1 MLHHF
6 LHQTPFYHVRG
17 WNPSR
22 LGQNFLWMLAADA
35 TNTGD
40 GTDVTQWISHEGN
53 NYLFTTSTNPMYNVA
68 GNNSRPTVEFD
79 LGEYVEYSQ
88 AFFQNDGFT
97 MSMLVNVNSSGTYT
111 YLYQADTQSIQKQFA
126 VRTIDGYINVI
137 QNNGGVES
145 SILGTTQMSGWHL
158 ITIHSDGIKVSRRGI
173 ASRPIATLD
182 LLIESLTIRIDG
194 VQESLRGE
202 NSSGW
207 FGAYDGYLFKIGDD
221 LDGEIQQL
229 LVFPSRLSDV
239 NQDSLES
246 YLNTYGG
253 L

>member
-1 MLHHF
+1 
-6 LHQTPFYHVRG
+6 
-17 WNPSR
+17 
-22 LGQNFLWMLAADA
+22 
-35 TNTGD
+35 
-40 GTDVTQWISHEGN
+40 
-53 NYLFTTSTNPMYNVA
+53 
-68 GNNSRPTVEFD
+68 
-79 LGEYVEYSQ
+79 
-88 AFFQNDGFT
+88 
-97 MSMLVNVNSSGTYT
+97 
-111 YLYQADTQSIQKQFA
+111 

-137 QNNGGVES
+137 QNNNGVES

-158 ITIHSDGIKVSRRGI
+158 ITIHSNGIKVSRRGI

-194 VQESLRGE
+194 VQEYLRSD

-207 FGAYDGYLFKIGDD
+207 FGVYDGYIFKIGDD

-229 LVFPSRLSDV
+229 LVFPSRISTV
-239 NQDSLES
+239 NQTSLEN

>member
-6 LHQTPFYHVRG
+6 LYHVPPYHISG
-17 WNPSR
+17 WTPED

-53 NYLFTTSTNPMYNVA
+53 DYLFTTSISPLYHVT

-79 LGEYVEYSQ
+79 VGEYVEYSQ
-88 AFFQNDGFT
+88 AFFANSGFT
-97 MSMLVNVNSSGTYT
+97 ILMLVNVNNSETYT
-111 YLYQADTQSIQKQFA
+111 YLYQADTQNIQKQFA

-182 LLIESLTIRIDG
+182 LLIEPLTIRIDG
-194 VQESLRGE
+194 VQEYLRSD
-202 NSSGW
+202 NSSDW
-207 FGAYDGYLFKIGDD
+207 FGTYDGYIFKIGDD

-229 LVFPSRLSDV
+229 LVFPSRVSTV
-239 NQDSLES
+239 NQTSLED